1 MGIQQHLYTTLIHRD
16 KNRKSGV
23 TIFKYMHIL
32 LIPGLYLKAIPTPN
46 LQRCYIKVLIA
57 AILKESMYS
66 PFRVDSYMQWI
77 HSTNRQQ
84 LDSDYMYPQPLR
96 A

>member
-23 TIFKYMHIL
+23 TISKYMHSL

-46 LQRCYIKVLIA
+46 PQRGYIKVLIA
-57 AILKESMYS
+57 AILRSHVFTIKSG
-66 PFRVDSYMQWI
+66 
-77 HSTNRQQ
+77 
-84 LDSDYMYPQPLR
+84 
-96 A
+96 